1 MTKDDIIK
9 AIGNDGRAIIK
20 FGASWCGPC
29 KQVNKVLEELPE
41 YITVVEVDVD
51 EEDDLVAEFG
61 IRNIPALFYYV
72 NGQQVNKSVGSI
84 SREELLNK
92 F

>member
-1 MTKDDIIK
+1 ML
-9 AIGNDGRAIIK
+9 K

-51 EEDDLVAEFG
+51 EEDDLVSEFG

>member
-20 FGASWCGPC
+20 FGSTWCAPC

-51 EEDDLVAEFG
+51 EEDDLVSEFG

-84 SREELLNK
+84 SMEELLNK